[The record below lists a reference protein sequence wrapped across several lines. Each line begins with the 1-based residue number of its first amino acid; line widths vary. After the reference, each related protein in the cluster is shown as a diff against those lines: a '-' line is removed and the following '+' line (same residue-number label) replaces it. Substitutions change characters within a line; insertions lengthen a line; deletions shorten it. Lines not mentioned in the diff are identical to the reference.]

1 MNHPPAVMNAVE
13 SLDYRVT
20 VGDVAAATGLDLNTA
35 QRGLLALATDT
46 QAHLQVSEAGEI
58 AYEFPKS
65 FRTILRNKY
74 WQIRVQAFA
83 SRIWQVLFYI
93 IRISFGL
100 VLITSLVLIVLAL
113 IALSIA
119 ASMAQQGDRDNGWGR
134 DGDMVFIP
142 HFWLDDLFW
151 FFHFDYGR
159 DRSARPRSTKGDE
172 QGMNFLE
179 AVFSFL
185 FGDGDPN
192 ADFEE
197 RRWRTIGAVI
207 QNHGG
212 AITAEQL
219 VPYLDNVGK
228 HWSMD
233 FGNED
238 YMVPVL
244 SRFNGTPQVSP
255 QGEIVYHFPELQ
267 VKARDRNPVPVAAY
281 LKEKMYTFSRAKGG
295 QITAA
300 IGLGIANFA
309 GAIALGVMLQDHT
322 LVAAAGSLVAFV
334 NGIYWLL
341 LGYGTSFLGVPAG
354 RFLWLKRLNQK
365 ITERNT
371 QRQERAIAV
380 NEMGDS
386 LREKLAFAQ
395 QFAAQSIVSAD
406 DLAYTTEK
414 DLTEQEYEQRE
425 KLDAEWLE
433 RLQPP
438 STSP

>member
-1 MNHPPAVMNAVE
+1 
-13 SLDYRVT
+13 
-20 VGDVAAATGLDLNTA
+20 
-35 QRGLLALATDT
+35 
-46 QAHLQVSEAGEI
+46 
-58 AYEFPKS
+58 
-65 FRTILRNKY
+65 
-74 WQIRVQAFA
+74 
-83 SRIWQVLFYI
+83 
-93 IRISFGL
+93 
-100 VLITSLVLIVLAL
+100 
-113 IALSIA
+113 
-119 ASMAQQGDRDNGWGR
+119 
-134 DGDMVFIP
+134 
-142 HFWLDDLFW
+142 
-151 FFHFDYGR
+151 
-159 DRSARPRSTKGDE
+159 
-172 QGMNFLE
+172 
-179 AVFSFL
+179 VFSFL